1 MLFVYNL
8 PDEILK
14 QIQFFST
21 CDDYHYFLNTSKQY
35 FSRWKKQSIY
45 FTLNSSR
52 SVQYINDLIFR
63 QLLLNKVENG
73 WKQISVIFQ
82 NQEGDTLPSQYLL
95 YKPIVASIPA
105 DIPIHRIRSAE
116 KKEDAI
122 WASQN
127 SFNRTELVECIEFS
141 DAKIPPIPKVKELC
155 LYDCNQLTDVSNL
168 SHLEQLRIIGSSQLE
183 DLSPLR
189 NIPKIE
195 FSKLSKACDF
205 SMFNCNTQSYLS
217 IASCEQ
223 IANIKSFQMIRKLKL
238 SDCPTI
244 TDISCL
250 YGIYDL
256 TLWSLPKVEDIS
268 GLGGHHRINLI
279 LGDKVAGY
287 ECLYNIPHVSLS
299 ANLTDISMLRNAK
312 TVKLTGFKQ
321 LEDVSPLANVK
332 EVSFYQCFNNCIKG
346 VDIWTLRYVPKLS
359 ISLSENVYSR
369 EKMQNQFVHLSIGF
383 ADFDETGGQLISNF
397 RTFVEVPNLS
407 LFLFFP
413 FSEEQLIASE
423 YLLSFQ
429 NLQSLTLNGYEGEID
444 NYQVLG
450 DIPRVTLRLLVT
462 ATSITCLGR
471 KNHHVTLHMCYEVED
486 VSSLK
491 NVPVVTIMRCPAIKN
506 LEVLANV
513 PRLKI
518 SNP

>member
-1 MLFVYNL
+1 MVLFVYNL

-14 QIQFFST
+14 QIQTFST

-52 SVQYINDLIFR
+52 SVQYVNDLIFR

-73 WKQISVIFQ
+73 WKQISVIFR
-82 NQEGDTLPSQYLL
+82 NEDGDTPPSQYLL
-95 YKPIVASIPA
+95 SIPA
-105 DIPIHRIRSAE
+105 DIPIHRIRSPGR
-116 KKEDAI
+116 KGDLL

-127 SFNRTELVECIEFS
+127 SLNHAEIVECIEFS
-141 DAKIPPIPKVKELC
+141 DVTIPPIPKVKELC

-168 SHLEQLRIIGSSQLE
+168 SHLEQLQILGSLQLE

-205 SMFNCNTQSYLS
+205 SMFNCNNQSYLS
-217 IASCEQ
+217 IASCKQ
-223 IANIKSFQMIRKLKL
+223 ISNIENFEMIRKLNL
-238 SDCPTI
+238 IDCPTI

-256 TLWSLPKVEDIS
+256 TLWSLPKVKDIS
-268 GLGGHHRINLI
+268 GLGGHHRINLR

-287 ECLYNIPHVSLS
+287 ERLYNIPHVSLS

-312 TVKLTGFKQ
+312 SVKLTEFKQ
-321 LEDVSPLANVK
+321 LEDVSPLANAK
-332 EVSFYQCFNNCIKG
+332 EVWFNQCFNYCIKG
-346 VDIWTLRYVPKLS
+346 VDIWSLRYVPILRIILS
-359 ISLSENVYSR
+359 DNIYSR
-369 EKMQNQFVHLSIGF
+369 EKMQNQFVDLCTDY
-383 ADFDETGGQLISNF
+383 ADFDEIGGQLISNF
-397 RTFVEVPNLS
+397 RTFLKVPNLFLT
-407 LFLFFP
+407 LFP
-413 FSEEQLIASE
+413 SSEEQLIASE

-429 NLQSLTLNGYEGEID
+429 NLQSLTLNGYGGEID
-444 NYQVLG
+444 NFQALG
-450 DIPRVTLRLLVT
+450 DIPRVTLRMLVA
-462 ATSITCLGR
+462 ATSIKCLGR
-471 KNHHVTLHMCYEVED
+471 KNRYVKLHMCYKVED

-491 NVPVVTIMRCPAIKN
+491 NVPVVTIIRCPEIKN

-513 PRLKI
+513 PRLKV
-518 SNP
+518 SNPRK